1 MFFFFFFQ
9 AEDGIRDLIVTG
21 VQTCALPIF
30 ARAPM
35 LFVVG
40 KVAGGAIAV
49 VRDFKAGGL
58 QPIDQA
64 RGAQSGRRL
73 LGSGHESCC
82 TGGRANEGNLLR
94 LTDDFDRQVCAPCFV
109 VPSTAPGRESLI
121 PAYASPASY
130 VLQPLDTSKLG

>member
-1 MFFFFFFQ
+1 MV
-9 AEDGIRDLIVTG
+9 G
-21 VQTCALPIF
+21 
-30 ARAPM
+30 ARENCLEGGGTAMP
-35 LFVVG
+35 FGVG

-121 PAYASPASY
+121 PAYAPPASY

>member
-1 MFFFFFFQ
+1 MV
-9 AEDGIRDLIVTG
+9 G
-21 VQTCALPIF
+21 
-30 ARAPM
+30 ARENCLEGGGTAMP
-35 LFVVG
+35 FGVG

-94 LTDDFDRQVCAPCFV
+94 LTDDFDPQVSAPSFV
-109 VPSTAPGRESLI
+109 LPSTPPTPAPLI
-121 PAYASPASY
+121 PPYPR
-130 VLQPLDTSKLG
+130 PL